1 MLSAMPN
8 EHLQHLI
15 RQEAKAFPDLTIET
29 VTGTLD
35 EVVEY
40 ARTTPLDIF
49 EIILS
54 RGGMARA
61 LREVLPIPVIP
72 IHFTSAEILSAL
84 DWAISTHRPF
94 AVVGHQSTVDQ
105 VKSLWQALQYQE
117 NIQFVPLAEHELTPG
132 VQRLKEQGVDLIV
145 GDIGA
150 VRTAQDLGMNFIS
163 IPSTAQ
169 SIKDALDRVA
179 RYAEDT
185 WQLRRELSLARQVS
199 DLSQNALLVLND
211 QHIIVFSNQK
221 ARRLDLYPLLRQLW
235 AESQKQSLTTEQF
248 RQIYKI
254 GNHYY
259 TFVMDQS
266 RSARHSYSLISITP
280 LDDIIKESHA
290 IRVESGIPTDSP
302 LLLQPRTNFF
312 KQVSELS
319 SFLHTHNDIV
329 LLWGEPGTEQ
339 VELARYFARSSA
351 QAGAPLIFVECAAL
365 SPQDWQDYISSE
377 LLAHYSSGCI
387 ILFNGIQDLSPELQ
401 GRLTITLAQNPILTR
416 RYLIFSTC
424 TGNPHRLAAEG
435 KLSTELYRILSRHSI
450 RIPSLDEQRET
461 IPQLIERYCYRY
473 RAKTGQTTP
482 SFTPQAIALLQKF
495 HWFLDMELFRTVMD
509 RLIAAPQNQPISE
522 VEVQTVLDEVS
533 RKQTESSDS
542 ITQVLQGSLA
552 EMEQTIIRQV
562 LKEEGMNHSRAAK
575 RLGISR
581 STLWRKLGGESA
593 QMH

>member
-15 RQEAKAFPDLTIET
+15 RQEAKAFPDLTIES

-61 LREVLPIPVIP
+61 LREVLPIPVIA

-94 AVVGHQSTVDQ
+94 AVVGHRSTVDQ
-105 VKSLWQALQYQE
+105 VHSLWQVLQYQE
-117 NIQFVPLAEHELTPG
+117 ETQFVPLAEHELMPG
-132 VQRLKEQGVDLIV
+132 IQQLKEQGIDLIV

-163 IPSTAQ
+163 IPSTAE
-169 SIKDALDRVA
+169 SIKEALDRVS

-211 QHIIVFSNQK
+211 QRIIVFSNQK
-221 ARRLDLYPLLRQLW
+221 ARQLDLYPLLRQLR
-235 AESQKQSLTTEQF
+235 AGNKEHTLPSEQF
-248 RQIYKI
+248 RQICKI

-259 TFVMDQS
+259 TFVLDHS
-266 RSARHSYSLISITP
+266 RSRRHSYSLISITP
-280 LDDIIKESHA
+280 LDDVVRESHA
-290 IRVESGIPTDSP
+290 IRLESGIPTDSP
-302 LLLQPRTNFF
+302 LLLQPRTTFL

-329 LLWGEPGTEQ
+329 LIWGAPGTEQ
-339 VELARYFARSSA
+339 VELAHYFARNSA

-365 SPQDWQDYISSE
+365 TPQDWQDYISSE

-387 ILFNGIQDLSPELQ
+387 ILFNGIQHLSPDLQ
-401 GRLTITLAQNPILTR
+401 GRLTIVLAQNPILMR

-435 KLSTELYRILSRHSI
+435 KLSTDLYRMLSRHSV
-450 RIPSLDEQRET
+450 RIPSLDEQREN

-473 RAKTGQTTP
+473 RAKTDRSTP
-482 SFTPQAIALLQKF
+482 GFTPQAIALLQKF

-509 RLIAAPQNQPISE
+509 RLIAAPQDQPISE

-552 EMEQTIIRQV
+552 EMEQVIIRQV

-593 QMH
+593 QKD

>member
-15 RQEAKAFPDLTIET
+15 RQEAKAFPDLTIES

-94 AVVGHQSTVDQ
+94 AVVGHRSTVDQ
-105 VKSLWQALQYQE
+105 VHSLWQVLQYQE
-117 NIQFVPLAEHELTPG
+117 ETQFVPLAEHELMPG
-132 VQRLKEQGVDLIV
+132 IQQLKEQGIDLIV

-163 IPSTAQ
+163 IPSTAE
-169 SIKDALDRVA
+169 SIKEALDRVA

-211 QHIIVFSNQK
+211 QRIIVFSNQK
-221 ARRLDLYPLLRQLW
+221 ARQLDLYPLLRQLR
-235 AESQKQSLTTEQF
+235 AGNKEHALPSEQF
-248 RQIYKI
+248 RQICKI

-259 TFVMDQS
+259 TFVLDHS
-266 RSARHSYSLISITP
+266 RSRRHSYSLISITP
-280 LDDIIKESHA
+280 LDDVVRESHA
-290 IRVESGIPTDSP
+290 IRLESGIPTDSP
-302 LLLQPRTNFF
+302 LLLQPRTTFL

-329 LLWGEPGTEQ
+329 LIWGAPGTEQ
-339 VELARYFARSSA
+339 VELAHYFARNSA

-365 SPQDWQDYISSE
+365 TPQDWQDYISSE

-387 ILFNGIQDLSPELQ
+387 ILFNGIQHLSPDLQ
-401 GRLTITLAQNPILTR
+401 GRLTIALAQNPILMR

-435 KLSTELYRILSRHSI
+435 KLSTDLYRMLSRHSV
-450 RIPSLDEQRET
+450 RIPSLDEQREN

-473 RAKTGQTTP
+473 RAKTDRSIPG
-482 SFTPQAIALLQKF
+482 FTPQAIALLQKF

-509 RLIAAPQNQPISE
+509 RLITVPRDRQITESE
-522 VEVQTVLDEVS
+522 VQAVLDEVS

-552 EMEQTIIRQV
+552 EMEQVIIRQV

-593 QMH
+593 QKD